1 MHINLNGMKTYQ
13 ECLVLFSIHYEI
25 SDSFCL
31 RLGKSS
37 SSTVYIAEE
46 YIYTC
51 IFVYIYI
58 NISYTNDGIQES
70 ILSIL
75 PAWIFTS
82 TLSTPFI
89 SPISVKIHTNTTTT
103 HVFTSIL
110 TPVSVNISSVLIPEW
125 FKTII
130 GKLMIQFYIIYMT
143 LSKSVRS
150 MKWIRDTREN

>member
-13 ECLVLFSIHYEI
+13 ECLVLFLIHYEI
-25 SDSFCL
+25 SDCFCL
-31 RLGKSS
+31 RLGKGCSS
-37 SSTVYIAEE
+37 AIYIAED
-46 YIYTC
+46 IY
-51 IFVYIYI
+51 
-58 NISYTNDGIQES
+58 ISYTYVFCIRYYTNDVIQES
-70 ILSIL
+70 ILSTL
-75 PAWIFTS
+75 PAWILTS

-130 GKLMIQFYIIYMT
+130 GKLMIQFFVYDLYDIIKIST
-143 LSKSVRS
+143 SHGIDKR
-150 MKWIRDTREN
+150 